1 MAATLQA
8 VSADSYIR
16 QEYPHSFHAG
26 NGGSVT
32 EIEEIKNLLGF
43 DLAKTEQ
50 AAPRILAA
58 FQEHGFS
65 LYKPDEVDDYKSRQ
79 AKHAEFQ
86 AEKGVH
92 RAHVLQVLFG
102 FLTTL
107 FGLGLLISGTA
118 HFWYA
123 SISSLMWYGGGTLF
137 VLSCVGVMVCSAYIH
152 EYKHTSG
159 YASAEWI
166 DCSLQSFR
174 DQPPHQVL
182 ILAAQIKRAIPN
194 VDFTVSKLTVTK
206 TVQERPIRA
215 PLFDPILY
223 ASLPEE
229 EVLLPV
235 AIWDE
240 PKFDGTPIMASST
253 SLD

>member
-26 NGGSVT
+26 NGGSVS
-32 EIEEIKNLLGF
+32 EIEEIKDLLGF

-65 LYKPDEVDDYKSRQ
+65 LYKPDEVDSYKSHQ
-79 AKHAEFQ
+79 AKHAKYQ

-92 RAHVLQVLFG
+92 RAHAIRALLG
-102 FLTTL
+102 FLVAL
-107 FGLGLLISGTA
+107 SGIGLLVAGTGY
-118 HFWYA
+118 FWYA
-123 SISSLMWYGGGTLF
+123 SISDLAWYTGIVLC
-137 VLSCVGVMVCSAYIH
+137 VLSGVGMAACSTYID
-152 EYKHTSG
+152 EYKHISG
-159 YASAEWI
+159 YANASWVT
-166 DCSLQSFR
+166 CSLQHFR

-182 ILAAQIKRAIPN
+182 VLAAQIKRAIPN
-194 VDFTVSKLTVTK
+194 VEFTVSKLTVTK
-206 TVQERPIRA
+206 TVVERPIKS
-215 PLFDPILY
+215 PMFDPILY
-223 ASLPEE
+223 ASLPGE
-229 EVLLPV
+229 EVFLPV

-240 PKFDGTPIMASST
+240 PKFDGTPIMASSS
-253 SLD
+253 SLS